1 MKCHKIGTSVEKYAG
16 VFFFFFF
23 PIKLQA
29 FYTFLERLKWNYDC
43 ETCSPI
49 GAWLLSLTAVYSGQM
64 IFASSISFPSDL
76 SMY

>member
-1 MKCHKIGTSVEKYAG
+1 MKCHKIGTSVEKCA
-16 VFFFFFF
+16 VFFS
-23 PIKLQA
+23 IKLQA
-29 FYTFLERLKWNYDC
+29 FYTFLERLNWNYDC

-64 IFASSISFPSDL
+64 MFASSISFPSDL